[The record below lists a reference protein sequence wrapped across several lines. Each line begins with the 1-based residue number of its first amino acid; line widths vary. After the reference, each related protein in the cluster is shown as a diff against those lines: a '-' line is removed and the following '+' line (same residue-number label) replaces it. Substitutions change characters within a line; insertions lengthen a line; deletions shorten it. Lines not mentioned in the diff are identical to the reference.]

1 MLGLKKVNFEKVNSR
16 YIITKKKK
24 SIPSLH
30 EMEILLVYPACFW
43 SYCEL
48 FFFFFFFFLTL

>member
-16 YIITKKKK
+16 YIIKKKK

-30 EMEILLVYPACFW
+30 EMEIPLVYPACFW

-48 FFFFFFFFLTL
+48 RFRTFLKS